1 MPKLVWD
8 KDGEHLY
15 ETGVNQ
21 GVLYM
26 VKKATGENEKDDP
39 YGTAYVW
46 NGLTSVTEKPTGAE
60 ANSQYADNIKYLN
73 LISAEEFEATIEAFT
88 YPDAFAECD
97 GSIALLKGLYIGQ
110 QSRKTFGLSYK
121 TLIGNDQDGTAH
133 GYKIHLIY
141 GCTASPSEK
150 QYQTVNDNP
159 EAMTLSWDLKTVPTN
174 VKIGDAE
181 YKPTATLIID
191 STKFET
197 AKMTALEAVL
207 YGSDAASGVG
217 GTDARMPLPS
227 EVYRILSATTQGSG
241 T

>member
-26 VKKATGENEKDDP
+26 KKEKTSTTAEDP

-97 GSIALLKGLYIGQ
+97 GSVALMKGLYIGQ
-110 QSRKTFGLSYK
+110 QSRKNFGLSYK

-174 VKIGDAE
+174 VKIGDVE

-191 STKFET
+191 STQFTT
-197 AKMTALEAVL
+197 AQMTALEAVL
-207 YGSDAASGVG
+207 YGTDGDSGN
-217 GTDARMPLPS
+217 TARMPLPS
-227 EVYRILSATTQGSG
+227 EVYQILTTAA
-241 T
+241 